1 MRRRIT
7 PLQKVPFFEEF
18 IFSVNAYVCNPSH
31 RGRRPMGKMPRNC
44 LLFVATVAFSL
55 FAADEPAWKNKQI
68 ADWSDDDAQQVLKDS
83 AWIKKVAPTVNTP
96 NRQPGAGGGGRRGG
110 GINLGG
116 IGLGYPGGGMGRRGG
131 YGGGYPGGGYPGGGG
146 TGDSDTRSSTP
157 PTLTLRWESA
167 LPVRSAELK
176 ARDINAPTLDEDH
189 YAVAVYGVPRAMM
202 SGDSKTLND
211 QLKKDAALKRDGKKD
226 LKPSSVDVLE
236 REDGPV
242 VVFLFPRSKEIT
254 REDKRV
260 EFDAKIGRL
269 EFTESFF
276 PEDMMYFGKLEL

>member
-1 MRRRIT
+1 
-7 PLQKVPFFEEF
+7 
-18 IFSVNAYVCNPSH
+18 
-31 RGRRPMGKMPRNC
+31 MPRKFPLIGA
-44 LLFVATVAFSL
+44 LLAFSL
-55 FAADEPAWKNKQI
+55 LAADEPAWRNKPI
-68 ADWSDDDAQQVLKDS
+68 ADWTDDDAQQVLKDS
-83 AWIKKVAPTVNTP
+83 AWIKRVTPTVNRP
-96 NRQPGAGGGGRRGG
+96 NRQPGAGGGRRGG
-110 GINLGG
+110 GISLGG
-116 IGLGYPGGGMGRRGG
+116 IGLGYPGGGTGRRGG
-131 YGGGYPGGGYPGGGG
+131 YGSGYPGGGYPGGGG
-146 TGDSDTRSSTP
+146 GDSETRSSTP

-167 LPVRSAELK
+167 LPIRSAELK

-189 YAVAVYGVPRAMM
+189 YAIAVYGVPRGMVG
-202 SGDSKTLND
+202 GDSKTLSD

-242 VVFLFPRSKEIT
+242 VVYLFPRSKEIT

-276 PEDMMYFGKLEL
+276 PEDMTYLGKLEL